1 MTKIRYIGKKERRAD
16 TMYGTG
22 LVWHGAGDV
31 QSCEDPAKAKLLLR
45 HTDMFEAVGEG
56 AAPTPAPPPGVT
68 LADGVLYG
76 TDSLGA
82 SIILSDLVSVS
93 LGDVVRSAYE
103 ESGLTVQAWNA
114 LAQPER
120 DKLIL
125 TVVTRAKAFVAQA
138 KVNTRAPAPDA
149 AGQPAA
155 GSQQGEESST
165 QGSAAGEAGSS
176 AATGNSGS
184 SGDEGGDG
192 GGQGDQTVVYR
203 MASENGPINLNNLD
217 KDTLRRLAKSV
228 NLTVS
233 NNAGEDTLRRKLA
246 EAFPV
251 T

>member
-68 LADGVLYG
+68 LADSVLYG

-138 KVNTRAPAPDA
+138 KVNTQAPVPDA

-155 GSQQGEESST
+155 GSQQGEASST
-165 QGSAAGEAGSS
+165 QGSAAGEAASS
-176 AATGNSGS
+176 AAAGS
-184 SGDEGGDG
+184 SGDEGG
-192 GGQGDQTVVYR
+192 GQGDPTVVYR

-251 T
+251 A

>member
-68 LADGVLYG
+68 LADSVLYG

-138 KVNTRAPAPDA
+138 KVNTQAPVPDA
-149 AGQPAA
+149 GGQPAA
-155 GSQQGEESST
+155 GSQQGEASST
-165 QGSAAGEAGSS
+165 QGSAAGEAASS
-176 AATGNSGS
+176 AAAGS
-184 SGDEGGDG
+184 SGDEGG
-192 GGQGDQTVVYR
+192 GQGDPTVVYR

-251 T
+251 A

>member
-1 MTKIRYIGKKERRAD
+1 M
-16 TMYGTG
+16 
-22 LVWHGAGDV
+22 
-31 QSCEDPAKAKLLLR
+31 
-45 HTDMFEAVGEG
+45 
-56 AAPTPAPPPGVT
+56 
-68 LADGVLYG
+68 
-76 TDSLGA
+76 
-82 SIILSDLVSVS
+82 
-93 LGDVVRSAYE
+93 VRSAYE

-138 KVNTRAPAPDA
+138 KVNTQVPGPAD

-155 GSQQGEESST
+155 GSQQGEASST

-176 AATGNSGS
+176 AATGNNGS
-184 SGDEGGDG
+184 SGDEGGE
-192 GGQGDQTVVYR
+192 QGDQTVVYR

>member
-22 LVWHGAGDV
+22 LVWHGFGDV
-31 QSCEDPAKAKLLLR
+31 QTCDDPAKVKLLLR

-56 AAPTPAPPPGVT
+56 VAPTP
-68 LADGVLYG
+68 LADSVLYG

-82 SIILSDLVSVS
+82 SIILSDQVSVS

-138 KVNTRAPAPDA
+138 TVRTQAPGTEA

-155 GSQQGEESST
+155 GSQQGEASST
-165 QGSAAGEAGSS
+165 QGSAAGEAASS
-176 AATGNSGS
+176 AAAGS
-184 SGDEGGDG
+184 SGDEGG
-192 GGQGDQTVVYR
+192 GQGDPTVIYR

-251 T
+251 A